1 MLLCGVTFVLT
12 RLAGSSALLV
22 AVIWTVFFY
31 MLCHTTQSC
40 GVLQMELLQLAIR
53 TGFLMGVLVLM
64 ERRFRK
70 E

>member
-1 MLLCGVTFVLT
+1 MLLVGVTFVLT

-22 AVIWTVFFY
+22 AAIWTVFFY

-40 GVLQMELLQLAIR
+40 AVLQLEVLQLAIR
-53 TGFLMGVLVLM
+53 TGFLMGVTLFL